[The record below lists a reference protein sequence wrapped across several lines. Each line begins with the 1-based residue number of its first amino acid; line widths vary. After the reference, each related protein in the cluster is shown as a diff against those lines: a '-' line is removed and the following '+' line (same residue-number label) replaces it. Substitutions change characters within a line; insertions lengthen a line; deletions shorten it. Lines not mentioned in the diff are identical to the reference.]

1 MKHDLDDETIYI
13 YIYIYISKGSISWGI
28 MASKISTEV
37 GGSRD
42 MIKILRTG

>member
-1 MKHDLDDETIYI
+1 MMRL